1 MSQDGPH
8 LSANAE
14 VPDQGVTMVST
25 RLFAGACLLA
35 SLAVSIQ
42 PAVADTYQVILRGSV
57 VMKDGTPPP
66 KSVGIQR
73 ICSDQY
79 GDVPGPVTDKKTGT
93 FIWRMD
99 VDNTRTRVCRLEATM
114 AGYVS
119 TAIDISDLNGF
130 IDSAKVLPPLVLS
143 LGGADPRTIS
153 EKDDDVPAP
162 ARAAWKGLVKAL
174 KVSDLDTLIVQAK
187 LVTAAAPK
195 FARGWHTLG
204 IAYEVQGKPDLAKNA
219 YDHAVE
225 LDPKMVLSWVT
236 LSRIDLLAKDWDGA
250 LKAAENVHRLDTK
263 KIYSEVYLHQAVA
276 QYGLGQLDA
285 AEASAKQLLKEDP
298 NERKSRGEFV
308 LGVILAAKH
317 DDAGAKEH
325 IARYLTLNPNPADL
339 DQIKAYAELLGT
351 PQAGTIKPTLEY

>member
-1 MSQDGPH
+1 
-8 LSANAE
+8 
-14 VPDQGVTMVST
+14 MVST

-42 PAVADTYQVILRGSV
+42 PAAADTYKVILRGSV

-73 ICSDQY
+73 ICSDTY
-79 GDVPGPVTDKKTGT
+79 GDVPGPITDKKTGKFT
-93 FIWRMD
+93 WQMD
-99 VDNTRTRVCRLEATM
+99 VDNLLTRVCRLEATM

-119 TAIDISDLNGF
+119 TSIDISDLNGF
-130 IDSAKVLPPLVLS
+130 LDTAKVLPPLVLS
-143 LGGADPRTIS
+143 LGGADPRTIM
-153 EKDDDVPAP
+153 EKDDDVPAA
-162 ARAAWKGLVKAL
+162 ARPAWKALEKSL
-174 KVSDLDTLIVQAK
+174 KVGDLEGVIGQAK

-195 FARGWHTLG
+195 FARGWHSLG
-204 IAYEVQGKPDLAKNA
+204 IAYEVAGKPAEAKEA

-225 LDPKMVLSWVT
+225 LDPKMAISWVT
-236 LSRIDLLAKDWDGA
+236 LSRMDVLEKDWQGA
-250 LKAAENVHRLDTK
+250 LTAVENAKRLDTK
-263 KIYSEVYLHQAVA
+263 KLYSEVYLHQAVA

-285 AEASAKQLLKEDP
+285 AEASARQLLKEDP

-325 IARYLTLNPNPADL
+325 IEKYLTLNPAPLDL
-339 DQIKAYAELLGT
+339 DQIKAYVQLLGT
-351 PQAGTIKPTLEY
+351 PEAGTIKPVLEY

>member
-1 MSQDGPH
+1 
-8 LSANAE
+8 
-14 VPDQGVTMVST
+14 MVST

-42 PAVADTYQVILRGSV
+42 PAAADTYKVILRGSV

-79 GDVPGPVTDKKTGT
+79 GDVPGPITDKKTGK
-93 FIWRMD
+93 FVWQMD
-99 VDNTRTRVCRLEATM
+99 VDNLLTRVCRLEATM
-114 AGYVS
+114 QGYVS
-119 TAIDISDLNGF
+119 TSIDISDLNGF
-130 IDSAKVLPPLVLS
+130 LDTAKELPPLVLS
-143 LGGADPRTIS
+143 LGSADPRTII
-153 EKDDDVPAP
+153 EKDDDVPAA
-162 ARAAWKGLVKAL
+162 ARPAWKVLLKAL
-174 KVSDLDTLIVQAK
+174 KVSDLDGVLTQAK

-204 IAYEVQGKPDLAKNA
+204 IAYEVQGKPAEAKDA

-225 LDPKMVLSWVT
+225 LDPKMVLCWVT
-236 LSRIDLLAKDWDGA
+236 LSRMDVLTKDWQGA
-250 LKAAENVHRLDTK
+250 LKAVENARRLDTR
-263 KIYSEVYLHQAVA
+263 KIYSEIYLHEAVA
-276 QYGLGQLDA
+276 QYELGQLDA
-285 AEASAKQLLKEDP
+285 AEASARQLLKEDP

-325 IARYLTLNPNPADL
+325 IAKYLTLNPAPRDL

-351 PQAGTIKPTLEY
+351 PNAGTIKPVLEY